1 MPINPNTY
9 FAPALTDVQ
18 SELTAKIGSMK
29 SILALPNFK
38 KPNIPK
44 DLQISPVDYL
54 LKIFASLGIDPQ
66 VVFNAFLSDI
76 LDEYTTKLEDYVI
89 KGVADTIG
97 QQGISLSPF
106 SASTS
111 GATDAQIKIFKE
123 ENAKYLKTVIPQTFL
138 QTAKQ
143 KIVKDLTIMIFGPKD
158 GPIAEALNPSAS
170 EREYLISNAVCGI
183 GMFAISNDPQLKD
196 SDIEYTRIKR
206 AKELGDG
213 QVIYEI
219 SCQDVKIT
227 LPENPTIFF
236 QGGGVNSASQNLPLT
251 PYQSIV
257 QINQYVV
264 NQSQKINNEKNS
276 NKVGKSFIQII
287 VESLINGI
295 STLVQPYLP
304 EVFSTI
310 SNAVTAENNLPAG
323 SVTFPT
329 INFVSSMCEINA
341 LPSTGATETEKKKK
355 KEFVRSLLNS
365 LLKDLIKLLLTFAI
379 KKFKK
384 FVKNYFAKKALDRQ
398 KRKLEKARL
407 KYEQR
412 LAQINKTKAKAQET
426 QEKIEKYQE
435 AISTLTNLL
444 GTV

>member
-1 MPINPNTY
+1 MSLNPSTY
-9 FAPALTDVQ
+9 FAPALTEVQ

-29 SILALPNFK
+29 SILALPSFK

-44 DLQISPVDYL
+44 DLQISPMDYL
-54 LKIFASLGIDPQ
+54 LKVLSSLGIDPQ
-66 VVFNAFLSDI
+66 IIFSSFLSSV
-76 LDEYTTKLEDYVI
+76 LDEYTTKLEDFVVKAIADAMGQKGITLDPYVN
-89 KGVADTIG
+89 T
-97 QQGISLSPF
+97 
-106 SASTS
+106 T
-111 GATDAQIKIFKE
+111 GATDTQIKVYKE
-123 ENAKYLKTVIPQTFL
+123 ENFKYLKTVIPETFL

-143 KIVKDLTIMIFGPKD
+143 KLVKDLMIMIFGPQD
-158 GPIAEALNPSAS
+158 GPVAVALNPVAA

-196 SDIEYTRIKR
+196 SDIEYTRIKKR
-206 AKELGDG
+206 QELENG

-236 QGGGVNSASQNLPLT
+236 QGGGVNSVGQNLPLT

-276 NKVGKSFIQII
+276 NKVGKSFLQIM
-287 VESLINGI
+287 VETLINAI

-304 EVFSTI
+304 EVFATI
-310 SNAVTAENNLPAG
+310 SSAVSTENNLPSN
-323 SVTFPT
+323 SVSFPT
-329 INFVSSMCEINA
+329 ADFVVSMCEINA
-341 LPSTGATETEKKKK
+341 LPSSGATDTEKKQK

-365 LLKDLIKLLLTFAI
+365 LLKDLIKLLLAYAI
-379 KKFKK
+379 KRFKK
-384 FVKNYFAKKALDRQ
+384 FIKEYFAKKVKERQ
-398 KRKLEKARL
+398 KRKLDKAKL

-412 LAQINKTKAKAQET
+412 LAQINKAKAEAEEAK
-426 QEKIEKYQE
+426 EKIQKYQA
-435 AISTLTNLL
+435 AINVLTELL
-444 GTV
+444 GAV